1 MHLSFKEAKA
11 ARQQGC
17 TWCLSHVHQQPS
29 YHEGFFTPS
38 LRAEKR
44 GTNCAASDV
53 QAGVARGEKQQCVA
67 VVSNQINTP
76 PASILMLKLS

>member
-1 MHLSFKEAKA
+1 MT
-11 ARQQGC
+11 ARLYVVLVPC
-17 TWCLSHVHQQPS
+17 TSATIIS
-29 YHEGFFTPS
+29 RRIFTPS
-38 LRAEKR
+38 LRAEKC

-76 PASILMLKLS
+76 PPSILMLKLS